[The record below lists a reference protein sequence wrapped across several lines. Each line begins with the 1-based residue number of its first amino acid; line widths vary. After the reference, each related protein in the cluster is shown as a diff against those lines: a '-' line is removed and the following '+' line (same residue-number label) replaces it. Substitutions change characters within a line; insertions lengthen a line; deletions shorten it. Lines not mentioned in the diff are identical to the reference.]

1 MACRRYPLCRRAAR
15 RRRRPSPYDAPRRTR
30 FASRSS
36 IDRRPGNGPRRR
48 ATPQGFSP
56 RGARDSDG
64 RVPGPAAAGNLGP
77 ARPFDG
83 ASPAPDGLLVR
94 AALILLAVVALVG
107 IGTAEALISTDQLS
121 QLPGRG
127 RPTLSAGGTALTVIG
142 IALSAVVYAALG
154 LLVARSRARESSVLP
169 IGMAVGAGAGL
180 SEWGPGRLW
189 ARRSADGDA
198 RCLRRSFGGRQHRR
212 GGEPYLAELPGW
224 SSSAEAATSELIRS
238 STPSFAR
245 ATNPATI
252 SGSKRS
258 PAPASIACSPASAD
272 QASLY
277 GRFEVSASNT
287 SAIETILAA
296 SEISSPFFPSG

>member
-83 ASPAPDGLLVR
+83 ASPAPDGPLVR

-107 IGTAEALISTDQLS
+107 IGTAEALISNDQLS

-142 IALSAVVYAALG
+142 IVLSAVVYAALG
-154 LLVARSRARESSVLP
+154 LLLARSRARERSVLP
-169 IGMAVGAGAGL
+169 IGIAVGAGAGL
-180 SEWGPGRLW
+180 LGGAIRASLVRDYLEGVLAAYGLGDLLMVTLAVFVALSVVVSIAAGASLTWLSFRAGRRQLRPRPPSCSARARPLLRGPRIR
-189 ARRSADGDA
+189 RRSRG
-198 RCLRRSFGGRQHRR
+198 RSA
-212 GGEPYLAELPGW
+212 PP
-224 SSSAEAATSELIRS
+224 
-238 STPSFAR
+238 P
-245 ATNPATI
+245 PP
-252 SGSKRS
+252 RS
-258 PAPASIACSPASAD
+258 PAVRPPPTRPLC
-272 QASLY
+272 
-277 GRFEVSASNT
+277 T
-287 SAIETILAA
+287 AA
-296 SEISSPFFPSG
+296 SR